1 MTHSAWVIMIFG
13 KSAEMSMPWVAWASK
28 EAANVRFLMRGPLG
42 WLSFQPTKRQL
53 LMEFAVS
60 KKISDKKSGP
70 PKPLANRLTA

>member
-1 MTHSAWVIMIFG
+1 
-13 KSAEMSMPWVAWASK
+13 
-28 EAANVRFLMRGPLG
+28 MRGPLG

>member
-1 MTHSAWVIMIFG
+1 MTHSAWVIMIYG
-13 KSAEMSMPWVAWASK
+13 KSAEMSIPWVAWASK

-60 KKISDKKSGP
+60 KKISDKKAAP
-70 PKPLANRLTA
+70 QNPWRTA